1 MSSWD
6 NYKYEERKAFALEP
20 GNYRVV
26 IVDAEEKKSKTG
38 KDMIVIELRPS
49 GASFSVRDYIV
60 AGDYFNDKISRVF
73 DAFPEIGNGNFNLL
87 EWIGAMGAAKLKAD
101 SEGYLK
107 VHYYLTPEEAQR
119 LPEFE
124 GARPVKQTATN
135 LVGNFEDADPDDD
148 CPF

>member
-6 NYKYEERKAFALEP
+6 NYKYEERKPALEP
-20 GNYRVV
+20 GNYRAV
-26 IVDAEEKKSKTG
+26 IIDVEEKKSKTG

-73 DAFPEIGNGNFNLL
+73 DAFPEIGNGNFNFL
-87 EWIGAMGAAKLKAD
+87 EWIGAMGAVKLKID

-107 VHYYLTPEEAQR
+107 VHYYLTPEEAEN

-124 GARPVKQTATN
+124 GNRPVRQTVTSI
-135 LVGNFEDADPDDD
+135 GEPEWEDASADDD